1 MISPTAKRFV
11 CRVTFVISLV
21 ALSVLATGCVVPNP
35 GPANKVPA
43 NYVAHVNVSI
53 PNIQYGADPSQLLN
67 LYLPAPNQRPAPVLV
82 YMHSGGFVAGDRT
95 GVPEGILREVL
106 RGYAVASIEYH
117 LSPQSRFPVALQDA
131 KTAVRWAKVRGG
143 QYALRTDEVF
153 AAGMSAGG
161 NLAAMVALTPGQF
174 EPTNLPA
181 DLAAVSS
188 TVRGAITL
196 SGVLNCNDVSRIGW
210 GTGFIPAYVGSLDP
224 IAMAQASPVN
234 YVTPSAPPMY
244 IANGY
249 LDGLVRADANARMMA
264 LRYLQV
270 GRARVAFYD
279 MVDNQGHNLDV
290 DGMNT
295 TALDFWLDG
304 VRDGRLA

>member
-1 MISPTAKRFV
+1 MIPPTTKRLAR
-11 CRVTFVISLV
+11 RVLFAASLG
-21 ALSVLATGCVVPNP
+21 ALAILATGCMVPNP

-43 NYVAHVNVSI
+43 NYVSHVNVTI
-53 PNIQYGADPSQLLN
+53 PNLQYGADPSQLLN
-67 LYLPAPNQRPAPVLV
+67 LYLPVPSQRPAPVLV
-82 YMHSGGFVAGDRT
+82 YMHAGGFVAGDRT
-95 GVPEGILREVL
+95 AVPEGILREVL

-131 KTAVRWAKVRGG
+131 KTAVRWAKVWGG
-143 QYALRTDEVF
+143 HYALRTDEVF

-174 EPTNLPA
+174 EPANLPA
-181 DLAAVSS
+181 DLAAVDSS
-188 TVRGAITL
+188 VRGAITL
-196 SGVLNCNDVSRIGW
+196 SGVLDCNDVSRIGW

-224 IAMAQASPVN
+224 HAMALASPVN

-249 LDGLVRADANARMMA
+249 RDTLVRAGENGLTMAREYMA
-264 LRYLQV
+264 A
-270 GRARVAFYD
+270 GRAKVGFYD

-295 TALDFWLDG
+295 TALDFWLDA